1 MSATPEAQGTR
12 ERPPAAASGRSA
24 GGAGAAPE
32 MSRLPQK
39 RTHTCGALRAT
50 ESGERAVLQ
59 GWVHRRRDHG
69 GLLFIDLRDRYGMT
83 QVVFNPAAAPEAHA
97 LAETLRSEYVL
108 SVAGTVA
115 RRPAGTENPSLPTGE
130 IELVAGELVI
140 LNAART
146 PPFYINEDS
155 PVDETLRLKYR
166 YLDLR
171 RAHLRETIIL
181 RHRVVKAMRDF
192 LDARGFLEIETPI
205 LTKSTPEGSRD
216 FLVPSRLHPG
226 EFYALPQAPQQF
238 KQLLMVAG
246 MDRYFQIAR
255 CFRDEDQRAD
265 RQPEFT
271 QLDVEMSFVTED
283 DVTQTTE
290 ELYIALV
297 ERFSEKRLLS
307 RPFPRLTY
315 AEAMAKYGTDRP
327 DLRFGLELVDVSD
340 LLGTSGFGVF
350 RSAAESGGIIKG
362 IKAPGCAGWSRR
374 EIDQITGLAR
384 TFGARGLATA
394 AWTPDGVRSPFRQHV
409 GDDIMARL
417 RARFDAQEGD
427 LIALVADKP
436 AVANEVL
443 HRLRDHLG
451 ARLDLAD
458 PNVLCFCWV
467 VDFPL
472 LERDKERGAW
482 TFTHNPFCA
491 PKDDDLPLLE
501 SDPGRALS
509 KQYDLICNG
518 YELGGGSVRIH
529 SRALQERIFSLM
541 GYDAGQIESL
551 FGTILEALEY
561 GAPPHGGIA
570 TGLDRLIAILVSEDT
585 IREAIAFPK
594 NQAAADLMMQAP
606 SPVAEAQLA
615 ELSISVSRPPTSSP

>member
-1 MSATPEAQGTR
+1 
-12 ERPPAAASGRSA
+12 
-24 GGAGAAPE
+24 
-32 MSRLPQK
+32 MSRLPEK
-39 RTHTCGALRAT
+39 RSHTCADLRAT
-50 ESGERAVLQ
+50 ESGQRAVLQ

-69 GLLFIDLRDRYGMT
+69 GLLFIDLRDRYGIT
-83 QVVFNPAAAPEAHA
+83 QVVFNPATAPDVHA
-97 LAETLRSEYVL
+97 VAETLRSEYVL

-115 RRPAGTENPSLPTGE
+115 RRPAGTDNPGLPTGE
-130 IELVAGELVI
+130 IELVATELVV
-140 LNAART
+140 LNASRT

-155 PVDETLRLKYR
+155 PVDESLRLKYR

-171 RAHLRETIIL
+171 RAHLRDTIIL

-205 LTKSTPEGSRD
+205 MTKSTPEGSRD

-271 QLDVEMSFVTED
+271 QLDVEMAFVTED
-283 DVTQTTE
+283 DVTQTLE
-290 ELYIALV
+290 ELYISIA

-307 RPFPRLTY
+307 QPFPRLTY
-315 AEAMAKYGTDRP
+315 AEAMTKYGTDRP
-327 DLRFGLELVDVSD
+327 DLRFGLELVDVTD

-350 RSAAESGGIIKG
+350 RSAAEGGGIIKG
-362 IKAPGCAGWSRR
+362 IKAPGCASWSRR
-374 EIDQITGLAR
+374 EIDHLTDLAR
-384 TFGARGLATA
+384 TYGAKGLATA
-394 AWTPDGVRSPFRQHV
+394 AWTPDTDSASAVRSPFRQHV
-409 GDDIMARL
+409 GDDVMAQL
-417 RARFDAQEGD
+417 RQRFDVQEGD

-436 AVANEVL
+436 TVANEVL

-451 ARLDLAD
+451 ARLGLAD
-458 PNVLCFCWV
+458 PNILSFCWV

-472 LERDKERGAW
+472 LERDEERGSW

-491 PKDDDLPLLE
+491 PKDDDLPLVD

-529 SRALQERIFSLM
+529 SRALQERIFGLM
-541 GYDAGQIESL
+541 GYNAQQIEEL
-551 FGTILEALEY
+551 FGTMLEAFEY

-570 TGLDRLIAILVSEDT
+570 TGLDRLIAILASEEN

-594 NQAAADLMMQAP
+594 NQAAVDLMMQAP
-606 SPVAEAQLA
+606 SPVAAAQLA
-615 ELSISVSRPPTSSP
+615 DLSIRVDRPPASRP